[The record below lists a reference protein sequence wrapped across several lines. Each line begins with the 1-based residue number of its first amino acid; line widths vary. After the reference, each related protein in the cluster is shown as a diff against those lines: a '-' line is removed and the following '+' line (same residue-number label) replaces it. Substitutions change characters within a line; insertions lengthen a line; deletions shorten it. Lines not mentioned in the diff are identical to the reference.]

1 MTKFLLRNTY
11 FKLLNLKENQYSSPG
26 SRTDIVRQR
35 DVVPG
40 SVSFGSHE
48 LHQSND
54 RQETD
59 SEHDLG

>member
-1 MTKFLLRNTY
+1 MTKFL
-11 FKLLNLKENQYSSPG
+11 
-26 SRTDIVRQR
+26 RQR

-59 SEHDLG
+59 SEHDLGWDDP